1 MKAYLRLVNPVVSAL
16 VFLLCMWAAFGAD
29 NGGPGEIIND
39 SPRIYFAAKGLFCGT
54 ALFLLGRI
62 LLEMIERRERDAGAG
77 KAGGQQGDSPRT

>member
-1 MKAYLRLVNPVVSAL
+1 MKAYLRLVNPVVAAL

-29 NGGPGEIIND
+29 NGGDRVEVIND
-39 SPRIYFAAKGLFCGT
+39 SIRVYFAAKGLFCGT

-77 KAGGQQGDSPRT
+77 KAGGQQGDS